1 MNADERDPL
10 QDAAAG
16 DCHSR
21 RKRDTAAPPGARDPG
36 AVAGTTEAPMELPF
50 DGAISRYAETEAPA
64 WLRERLAR
72 DADDAG
78 YDPDFP
84 YRKRMKGKDYRA
96 DLDALQIELVR
107 YQAHLHA
114 TGERVAV
121 IFEGRDA
128 AGKGSAIARLTAN
141 LNPRVARI
149 VALPR
154 PSDTEASQWY
164 FQRYTAH
171 LPAAGEIAI
180 FDRSWYNRGVVEHVF
195 GFCTHDARE
204 RFFEQVPRF
213 EAMLVED
220 GIRLIKIWLN
230 IGRAEQLRRF
240 VARERDPLKQWKL
253 SRIDVEGLAKWDAY
267 SVAIRETLARSHT
280 SAAPWNVIRADDK
293 RRARLAAIRAVL
305 AGADYPGRGPAAGGP
320 DPAICG
326 GPEIWND

>member
-1 MNADERDPL
+1 MTDADKTMLAEMEPEAEL
-10 QDAAAG
+10 ETAEAEAAPVPDAASLAPG
-16 DCHSR
+16 EAAAAQTMRSLSEMRNDPQAIAEAFESGAYPYKTR
-21 RKRDTAAPPGARDPG
+21 MPRAEYEKKKARLQAELLKVQLWARDTGQKF
-36 AVAGTTEAPMELPF
+36 VL
-50 DGAISRYAETEAPA
+50 
-64 WLRERLAR
+64 
-72 DADDAG
+72 
-78 YDPDFP
+78 
-84 YRKRMKGKDYRA
+84 
-96 DLDALQIELVR
+96 
-107 YQAHLHA
+107 
-114 TGERVAV
+114 